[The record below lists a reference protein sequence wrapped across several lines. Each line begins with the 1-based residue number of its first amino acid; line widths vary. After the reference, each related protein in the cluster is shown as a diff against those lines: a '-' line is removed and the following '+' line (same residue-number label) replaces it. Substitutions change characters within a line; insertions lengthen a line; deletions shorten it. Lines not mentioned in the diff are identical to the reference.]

1 MSASQTM
8 TDGAGAAPGRGRIA
22 TPRVPDL
29 SRPMLVATASARGAM
44 RSLTV
49 ILSLAV
55 LALVGWAGF
64 ATVNEVSVARGM
76 IVPAQFERVI
86 QHLDGGLVRQILVR
100 PGERVEA
107 GATLF
112 VLDDASTTEDL
123 SVATRRRADIE
134 ARIEGLVALAEDR
147 APDFSRFE
155 PEIADDASDTYRTQR
170 DAIESQRQLITSQI
184 EQARYMATVYDAQMA
199 SLEDDQAFATEN
211 FERIESLVE
220 KGFATRALLS
230 ERRKAMSDA
239 LNAITIAREKRK
251 ASSEQL
257 VEAEKRLASFLAET
271 ASEQAANLQQLR
283 TELAALSGDVSRSAR
298 RQRRLTVTSPVRGIV
313 KSLEVKTIGG
323 VAKPGQ
329 PLATVVPVDEEL
341 NADTRVAVSEIG
353 YVRPGMPAHVKI
365 SAYDFTRFGWI
376 EGTVTSISPSAFV
389 EDGED
394 PYYEVRLVLASD
406 HLPGLPEARLSPGMM
421 VEADIVTGEK
431 SVLAYFLSPIRKALG
446 SAFAER

>member
-1 MSASQTM
+1 MTASGTIASGLKP
-8 TDGAGAAPGRGRIA
+8 GADDAPIS

-29 SRPMLVATASARGAM
+29 SRPMLVATATAGRPL
-44 RSLTV
+44 RNLTIV
-49 ILSLAV
+49 LSLAV
-55 LALVGWAGF
+55 LALVGWASF
-64 ATVNEVSVARGM
+64 ATVNEASVARGM

-100 PGERVEA
+100 AGDRVEA

-112 VLDDASTTEDL
+112 VLDDATTTEDL
-123 SVATRRRADIE
+123 SVATRRRADLE
-134 ARIEGLVALAEDR
+134 ARIEGLVALAEKR
-147 APDFSRFE
+147 SPDFARFT

-170 DAIESQRQLITSQI
+170 DALESQRQLITSQI

-199 SLEDDQAFATEN
+199 SLEDDRMFATEN
-211 FERIESLVE
+211 FERIESLVA

-271 ASEQAANLQQLR
+271 ASEQAASLQQLR
-283 TELAALSGDVSRSAR
+283 TELAALSGDVSRTTR

-323 VAKPGQ
+323 VTKPGQ

-341 NADTRVAVSEIG
+341 HADTKVPVSEIG
-353 YVRPGMPAHVKI
+353 YIRVGMPAHVKI

-376 EGTVTSISPSAFV
+376 DGTITGISPSAFV

-394 PYYEVRLVLASD
+394 AYFEVRLVLADD
-406 HLPGLPEARLSPGMM
+406 HLPGMPEARLSPGMI
-421 VEADIVTGEK
+421 VEADIVTGQK